1 MDSTAAAAP
10 YFLPFVVPICL
21 WVAFSDMKLMK
32 IPNVAV
38 LSLVAVYL
46 VVGLF
51 ALPLD
56 EYLWR
61 ILNGLVVLA
70 IGFVA
75 NLARAIGA
83 GDAKFAAAA
92 APFFCGLRGN
102 DSGDLFRGC
111 HAGRL
116 FHPSPGP
123 TNASHSRAGAGLEV
137 VGSQKI
143 PHGPGAGH
151 NAGRILGCAC
161 LGLVISPVRTR
172 RRSSA

>member
-1 MDSTAAAAP
+1 MDVTAAAAP
-10 YFLPFVVPICL
+10 YFLPFVVPICI

-38 LSLVAVYL
+38 LALVAVYL
-46 VVGLF
+46 IVGPF

-75 NLARAIGA
+75 NMARALGA

-92 APFFCGLRGN
+92 APFFAASEATNVVIFFAVVMLAA
-102 DSGDLFRGC
+102 FFT
-111 HAGRL
+111 HRL
-116 FHPSPGP
+116 ARRTP
-123 TNASHSRAGAGLEV
+123 AIR
-137 VGSQKI
+137 
-143 PHGPGAGH
+143 
-151 NAGRILGCAC
+151 
-161 LGLVISPVRTR
+161 GLVPDWKSWEAAKFPMGLALATTLAGYLAVLVWA
-172 RRSSA
+172 S